1 MRPHTLQYHHIER
14 SLTCLHREYYRLCR
28 LNQRLYLYLRCQ
40 YQLLPLSLTC
50 LINDYYICVNIP
62 FTNIPVTILL
72 IFFVH
77 PIQNARGLRAQGSEL
92 ALCSVLCALCIKRL
106 FRYIFIT
113 HFSCPDGFIKIN
125 PERYPCLHKNIPS
138 CCKLNIFSI
147 LTAIGNNNCRELSL
161 I

>member
-92 ALCSVLCALCIKRL
+92 ALCSVPCALSVYSGIYSL
-106 FRYIFIT
+106 PTFRALTGLSRSIPRDIPAVSYT
-113 HFSCPDGFIKIN
+113 HLRAH
-125 PERYPCLHKNIPS
+125 ETR
-138 CCKLNIFSI
+138 
-147 LTAIGNNNCRELSL
+147 
-161 I
+161 